1 MAKPSSSRTADQLK
15 NMSLTNLLGIYVLAG
30 IALAGLVGFFGVQ
43 PLIISAQETGRDI
56 ERTHSEID
64 NLEKLQDD
72 TEELR
77 ENYEEI
83 RGQRDRI
90 ISLLPENNR
99 EESFLALISDL
110 ADENGMLFTN
120 YSPETLISA
129 EEDNAYETYQVR
141 VLVTGTN
148 EAAQDFLEAVERGSR
163 FTEIHSVNVESQM
176 TSETQNNDP
185 PLELIITMQTYYQPA
200 GFQAGSAD
208 DNGQEGEGS

>member
-30 IALAGLVGFFGVQ
+30 VALAGLVGFFGVQ

-64 NLEKLQDD
+64 NLEKLQED

-90 ISLLPENNR
+90 ISLLPEKDR
-99 EESFLALISDL
+99 EEDFLALVSDL
-110 ADENGMLFTN
+110 ANEAGVRFDNFN
-120 YSPETLISA
+120 PEGGVSA
-129 EEDNAYETYQVR
+129 EENSYETYQVR
-141 VLVTGTN
+141 ILVSGTN
-148 EAAQDFLEAVERGSR
+148 EAAQEFLEAVERSSR
-163 FTEIHSVNVESQM
+163 FTEIHSVSINSQA
-176 TSETQNNDP
+176 SGAAQADDP
-185 PLELIITMQTYYQPA
+185 PLDLVVTLQTYYQPA

-208 DNGQEGEGS
+208 SNGQEEESL